1 MAAMWGI
8 AVAGRIKANG
18 ENNRREVQRAGAHEQ
33 MVVFDSDRPI
43 RCKTDFDA
51 GSDRA
56 APAGFSYPVNG
67 EAYSGC
73 ETLILVVGDGTAAL
87 HIPEH
92 VIPGIADLAGEQ
104 AQRIDGGSVAQRGP
118 IKQADIRSTQIG
130 PIALCF
136 QTEHHRAAHPT
147 VADLAAGDRAG
158 RVVTT
163 LSDAKTKRNPEDG
176 RFTPALVAPA
186 AAGVGTDVEAAP
198 VIDRSDDRRRFGV
211 GAGREI
217 SCGSG
222 RSQAQCNQSD
232 CAQQKILHYNFSP
245 ALFVSLRPGASS
257 RATAATPQLCFN
269 IFRFNRKCC
278 APNDTLANRGCV
290 LDRIF
295 CPSVFKSS
303 HGANQSRRKQK
314 GRRNAG
320 LCYFEI
326 LSSGEDQYFE
336 DQYFEDQYFEDQ
348 YLAMIGPPQR

>member
-118 IKQADIRSTQIG
+118 IKQADIRSAQIG

-136 QTEHHRAAHPT
+136 QTEHHTAAHPT
-147 VADLAAGDRAG
+147 VADLGAAKLNAISPTVLRKKFFIIISRRLFSFRLDLEQVHARPLQRPNCVSIYFDSTENAVPQTIHSQTE
-158 RVVTT
+158 VVC
-163 LSDAKTKRNPEDG
+163 LIESFVH
-176 RFTPALVAPA
+176 RF
-186 AAGVGTDVEAAP
+186 
-198 VIDRSDDRRRFGV
+198 S
-211 GAGREI
+211 
-217 SCGSG
+217 
-222 RSQAQCNQSD
+222 N
-232 CAQQKILHYNFSP
+232 
-245 ALFVSLRPGASS
+245 
-257 RATAATPQLCFN
+257 RATAQTSHGVNKKAGATPAFVISRSLARAR
-269 IFRFNRKCC
+269 IS
-278 APNDTLANRGCV
+278 TLKISTLKISTWR
-290 LDRIF
+290 
-295 CPSVFKSS
+295 
-303 HGANQSRRKQK
+303 
-314 GRRNAG
+314 
-320 LCYFEI
+320 
-326 LSSGEDQYFE
+326 
-336 DQYFEDQYFEDQ
+336 
-348 YLAMIGPPQR
+348 